1 MHGKLED
8 RSVIRVLFVGAL
20 GLLGLG
26 LVSGAQDEPQE
37 PLMLIDVEEFTGEVV
52 AVLSADT
59 VEVVWTDTPISVCFA
74 GIDAPEL
81 QQTHGTEARRHVE
94 GMLQSRR
101 VRVRLR
107 GLDSPPH
114 CERFGQVLLEGQDIS
129 REILEAG
136 WAWLCVESAFPA
148 YVSGLREAERQA
160 RESGRGVWMNAE
172 PTPPWVHRGASTCV
186 DGW

>member
-1 MHGKLED
+1 ML
-8 RSVIRVLFVGAL
+8 IM
-20 GLLGLG
+20 LGLG
-26 LVSGAQDEPQE
+26 LALGAQDEPQE

-59 VEVVWTDTPISVCFA
+59 VEVVWTDTPISVCLA

-107 GLDSPPH
+107 GLDSPPY
-114 CERFGQVLLEGQDIS
+114 CERFGQVLLQGQDVS
-129 REILEAG
+129 RRLLEAG
-136 WAWLCVESAFPA
+136 WCWLCSDTAFQSSIPE
-148 YVSGLREAERQA
+148 LREAEREA
-160 RESGRGVWMNAE
+160 RQRRIGLWKSPE
-172 PTPPWVHRGASTCV
+172 PTPPWVFRGVATC
-186 DGW
+186 DDHSGP